1 MMSTDYVDEGEE
13 SAVEDGQLPLYS
25 SYHVQHHHHQHHH
38 DQYHQ
43 ERRRHFGVDETVDD
57 DDSTSDENES
67 DGSGYGWASPGTP
80 TGTRPAANPQS
91 PPGTEDGCSRNTSP
105 ETLPILHPSTSS
117 SSLGSGPTAPTIQQ
131 PTSHFPFFVLSII
144 VVGCLAMF
152 TSQTKLNVANGHV
165 AALVRHK
172 EQVRSML
179 RKYEAEIRVMDRE
192 LTALDSSIQTQHRAD
207 TQVAL
212 VEAQHQ
218 RVALEIGEIKE
229 RLKLGSKKA
238 TALKEL
244 VQSVSQE
251 DVIEKYGPG
260 PQLVE
265 LELVFPDFNHRGPT
279 KFIIEMA
286 PAELMPHSVHTF
298 LEMVSAGL
306 LDGCSFILNAMHVV
320 KAAPLPYDGTS
331 AAEKARA
338 FSDKGLESV
347 AFKEYSEDYPHKK
360 HTVGFAADG
369 SPSFYINTEDNSEIH
384 AGDPCFGRVI
394 DGFDAVKRLE
404 SNPTRNGIWFVH
416 RVGIKRAQIIK

>member
-1 MMSTDYVDEGEE
+1 MMSTDFVEEGEDSALEEGMPLQSTSYHGRSSTRRSRQRQRRNVDE
-13 SAVEDGQLPLYS
+13 
-25 SYHVQHHHHQHHH
+25 
-38 DQYHQ
+38 
-43 ERRRHFGVDETVDD
+43 DEGS
-57 DDSTSDENES
+57 STSDHES
-67 DGSGYGWASPGTP
+67 DESYGWSSPTP
-80 TGTRPAANPQS
+80 KDTRHPANPQS
-91 PPGTEDGCSRNTSP
+91 PGDDGSRTSP

-117 SSLGSGPTAPTIQQ
+117 SSVGTAPMIPTPQQ
-131 PTSHFPFFVLSII
+131 PSGIPFFVLSFIL
-144 VVGCLAMF
+144 VGCMAMF

-165 AALVRHK
+165 ASLVQHK
-172 EQVRSML
+172 NEVRSML

-192 LTALDSSIQTQHRAD
+192 LSVLDSSIQTKHRAE

-218 RVALEIGEIKE
+218 RAVSEIGEIKE
-229 RLKLGSKKA
+229 RLKMGSKKA
-238 TALKEL
+238 TSLKEL

-251 DVIEKYGPG
+251 DVIEKYGSS

-265 LELVFPDFNHRGPT
+265 LELVFPDSHHRGAT

-306 LDGCSFILNAMHVV
+306 LDGCSFILNAMHVL

-331 AAEKARA
+331 AADKARA

-347 AFKEYSEDYPHKK
+347 AFKEYSEDYPHRK

-369 SPSFYINTEDNSEIH
+369 SPSFFINTEDNSEIH

-394 DGFDAVKRLE
+394 DGFDAIKRLE
-404 SNPTRNGIWFVH
+404 MNPTRNGIWFEH
-416 RVGIKRAQIIK
+416 RVGIKKAQIVS